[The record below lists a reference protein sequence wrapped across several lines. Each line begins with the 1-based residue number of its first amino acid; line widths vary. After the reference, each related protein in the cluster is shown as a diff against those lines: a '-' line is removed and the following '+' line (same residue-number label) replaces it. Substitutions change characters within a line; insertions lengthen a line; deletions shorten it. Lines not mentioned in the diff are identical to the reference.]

1 MMFSCFR
8 TTKGLALLAVAVV
21 VGGYFVIWHQQHVAA
36 ALPFLVILACPLMHL
51 FMHGGHG
58 GHGNH
63 QHKTGAEQSKPR
75 TGDDRY
81 Y

>member
-1 MMFSCFR
+1 MV
-8 TTKGLALLAVAVV
+8 LLVIAVV

-58 GHGNH
+58 SH
-63 QHKTGAEQSKPR
+63 QHTPGAEQSKPR
-75 TGDDRY
+75 TGDEGRPLD
-81 Y
+81 